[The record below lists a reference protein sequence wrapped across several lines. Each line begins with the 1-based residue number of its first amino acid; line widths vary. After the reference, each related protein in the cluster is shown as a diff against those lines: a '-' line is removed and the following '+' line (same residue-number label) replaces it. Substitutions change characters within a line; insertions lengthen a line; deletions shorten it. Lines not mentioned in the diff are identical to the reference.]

1 MSRTAVLA
9 ATVLALAMA
18 VPSLAQAQ
26 AQAQHQ
32 AQAQARP
39 TPVRA
44 DAATRAAY
52 DRADALSRSVFWAE
66 QQRLDPMDPE
76 AGVKLSRALR
86 ELGRYD
92 QAAEAA
98 QATLM
103 VQPDNIE
110 AMLELGRA
118 HWARGQAFYG
128 IAALER
134 ARDLA
139 PNDWRPWSLLGASY
153 EQVRRHDDA
162 RAAWDQALRLSPD
175 NPAVLSNLA
184 MTHLAAGDLATAET
198 LLRRAADQPGAGLQV
213 RLNLA
218 MTLGLKGE
226 MGEAER
232 ILRRELPPEQ
242 ADQNLAWLRAHAGGP
257 APAPGRT
264 WDSLQ

>member
-1 MSRTAVLA
+1 MSRTPALA
-9 ATVLALAMA
+9 ATVLAAVAALAA
-18 VPSLAQAQ
+18 PPAFAGPAPVAGQEAASA
-26 AQAQHQ
+26 
-32 AQAQARP
+32 
-39 TPVRA
+39 PVRA

-76 AGVKLSRALR
+76 AGVRLSRALR

-98 QATLM
+98 QATLT

-118 HWARGQAFYG
+118 HWSRGEAFYG
-128 IAALER
+128 VAALER

-139 PNDWRPWSLLGASY
+139 PNDWRPWSLLGAAY
-153 EQVRRHDDA
+153 EQVRRHEDA
-162 RAAWDQALRLSPD
+162 REAWAQALRLSPD
-175 NPAVLSNLA
+175 NPAVLSNMA
-184 MTHLAAGDLATAET
+184 MVHLAAGDLDAAEA
-198 LLRRAADQPGAGLQV
+198 LLRRAAAHPQAGLQV

-226 MGEAER
+226 LGEAER
-232 ILRRELPPEQ
+232 MLRRDLPPEQ
-242 ADQNLAWLRAHAGGP
+242 ADQNLAWLRAHAGGG
-257 APAPGRT
+257 AESGRT
-264 WDSLQ
+264 WRSLQ